1 MIALFSLSACGVT
14 NDLKTVSDNGK
25 AFMTALRD
33 GDHNAS
39 WALLT
44 PDVQTE
50 IGSYDNWVAFATPR
64 NFSKFS
70 FSSTNVENDQAQ
82 MDGEASFPNGET
94 YTVTLI
100 FYKINDQWL
109 IAGINFA
116 LK

>member
-1 MIALFSLSACGVT
+1 
-14 NDLKTVSDNGK
+14 
-25 AFMTALRD
+25 
-33 GDHNAS
+33 
-39 WALLT
+39 
-44 PDVQTE
+44 
-50 IGSYDNWVAFATPR
+50 
-64 NFSKFS
+64 
-70 FSSTNVENDQAQ
+70 VENDQAQ